1 MSRLVIV
8 SNRVAVAK
16 DSGKTRGRAGGLAV
30 AIEAVLRKSEGLW
43 FGWSGEVSRGR
54 PRSPHITEAAGVT
67 YATLDL
73 TPDDRTEYYNG
84 FANRTLWPL
93 FHYRTDLAVY
103 DRQQYQGYLRVNAL
117 FARHLARLLKPD
129 DVVWIHDY
137 HLIPMGQE
145 LRRLG
150 CRQSLGFF
158 LHIPFPAEQLLL
170 TLPGHE
176 ALAKSLLAYD
186 LVGFQTDIDLRAFH
200 DYIRLHAGGQ
210 VTRGAMVTAFGEST
224 QSGAFAIGIDT
235 EDFVQ
240 MADTTVA
247 QRQFERTRES
257 LHGSRL
263 IIGVDRLDY
272 SKGLHER
279 FRAFERL
286 LEVYPAS
293 HDRVSLMQVAPP
305 TRSEVPEYRAIRRDL
320 ERLTGHINGRFGQPH
335 WVPIQYMNRSFSRRH
350 LAGLYRAAQV
360 GLVTPFRDGMNL
372 VAMEY
377 VAAQAEE
384 DPGVLVLSQFAG
396 AAQVL
401 PEAIIINPY
410 DIQAV
415 TDAIQHAL
423 RMSLDERRQRW
434 LVNMDHLRRND
445 LAAWRD
451 AFLGALSR
459 IAAAA

>member
-54 PRSPHITEAAGVT
+54 PRPPHITEAAGVT

-117 FARHLARLLKPD
+117 FARHLAKLLKPD

-186 LVGFQTDIDLRAFH
+186 LVGFQTDTDLRAFH

-257 LHGSRL
+257 LQGSRL

-293 HDRVSLMQVAPP
+293 HGRVSLMQVAPP

-320 ERLTGHINGRFGQPH
+320 ERLTGHINGRFGQPY

-350 LAGLYRAAQV
+350 LAGLYRAAEV

-384 DPGVLVLSQFAG
+384 NPGVLVLSQFAG